1 MPAGASP
8 PRPSLLSS
16 PPNDGS
22 LDAVRRGEVK
32 EEEERRSPRRPFF
45 FGRGPNETNLSGDGR
60 TDGRER
66 MIAPRY

>member
-32 EEEERRSPRRPFF
+32 EEEERRSPGRPFF
-45 FGRGPNETNLSGDGR
+45 SDGAPKKRTSRAMDGR
-60 TDGRER
+60 TDES
-66 MIAPRY
+66 A